1 MATLNTRIQLKYD
14 TYNNWYTNN
23 PVLKTG
29 ELAIAEIPADTG
41 TVPNEPAYLL
51 KVGNGTDHFKDLDWI
66 SGKAADVYAWAKAAT
81 KPSYQASEITGLEDF
96 IAGEIQDTN
105 TKYQIV
111 QNGNM
116 GFKLQSQELG
126 VGTWT
131 DVSTITL
138 IAPTYSALE
147 GDTNG
152 TIKFGITGSEVEVPV
167 HGLGTAAY
175 TASTAYDAAGAAA
188 GVQTTLTGTASDA
201 STVNTIYGAKKY
213 ADEKATAA
221 QTAAEG
227 HADDLI
233 AALDNDGQTAGT
245 GEVISAVSQADGVI
259 TVQKKTLAEA
269 DIPALTTAKITG
281 LDTALAGKQDKLVF
295 NTAYNASTNKA
306 ATMAD
311 VNNAVSG
318 LSGAMH
324 YVGES
329 TTDPAGG
336 TATVEGH
343 EDWASGD
350 VVTYKAKEYVYDGT
364 NWRELGDES
373 SFAVKGSIVDADIAA
388 GANIAQSKIAGLETA
403 LAGKATPAD
412 ITNAIGGLDV
422 AQVSVATG
430 SKITAIEEVDGKIN
444 VTTGAIV
451 AGDIPEL
458 PQSKITNLTT
468 DLAAKAN
475 ASTVTAL
482 DGRVEALETAIG
494 EGGSLE
500 QQITDAINELNKGD
514 SVTPNQFVTS
524 VAQVNGIINVTRSQ
538 PVIANINGLQGALD
552 LKANDADLAT
562 VAKTGKIDDLTQTN
576 TLILNCGSSSTVID

>member
-14 TYNNWYTNN
+14 TYTNWHTSN
-23 PVLKTG
+23 PVLLAG
-29 ELAIAEIPADTG
+29 ELAIAEIPAETG
-41 TVPNEPAYLL
+41 AVPNEPAYLL
-51 KVGNGTDHFKDLDWI
+51 KVGNGTDHFDDLDWI
-66 SGKAADVYAWAKAAT
+66 SGKAADVYGWAKAAT
-81 KPSYQASEITGLEDF
+81 KPTYQASEIQGLEDF
-96 IAGEIQDTN
+96 ISGEVKDTN
-105 TKYQIV
+105 TTYQIV
-111 QNGNM
+111 KNGDM
-116 GFKLQSQELG
+116 GFKLQSKEIG
-126 VGTWT
+126 AGDWT
-131 DVSTITL
+131 DVNTITL
-138 IAPTYSALE
+138 TAPVYTLVE
-147 GDTNG
+147 GSTNG
-152 TIKFGITGSEVEVPV
+152 TVAFNGEDVPV
-167 HGLGTAAY
+167 HGLGSAAY
-175 TASTAYDAAGAAA
+175 TESSAYDTAGAAA

-233 AALDNDGQTAGT
+233 AALDSDGQTAGT
-245 GEVISAVSQADGVI
+245 GEVISVVTQADGVI

-281 LDTALAGKQDKLVF
+281 LDTALAGKQNTLVF
-295 NTAYNASTNKA
+295 NTAYDASSNKA

-311 VNNAVSG
+311 VTNAVSG

-350 VVTYKAKEYVYDGT
+350 VVTYNAKEYVYDGE

-403 LAGKATPAD
+403 LAGKATPAN
-412 ITNAIGGLDV
+412 ITSAIEALDM
-422 AQVSVATG
+422 ASVSVGTG
-430 SKITAIEEVDGKIN
+430 KKITAIEEVDGVVS
-444 VTTGAIV
+444 VTTGDIA

-468 DLAAKAN
+468 DLAAKAD
-475 ASTVTAL
+475 AGTVTAL
-482 DGRVEALETAIG
+482 DGRVDALETAIG
-494 EGGSLE
+494 EGGSVA
-500 QQITDAINELNKGD
+500 QQITEAINALDKGD
-514 SVTPNQFVTS
+514 SNTPNQFVTS
-524 VAQVNGIINVTRSQ
+524 VSQNNGLISVARAQPT
-538 PVIANINGLQGALD
+538 IANINGLQTALD
-552 LKANDADLAT
+552 AKANTADLAD
-562 VAKTGKIDDLTQTN
+562 VATSGQIDDLTQAN
-576 TLILNCGSSSTVID
+576 TLILYCGTSSAVMEI